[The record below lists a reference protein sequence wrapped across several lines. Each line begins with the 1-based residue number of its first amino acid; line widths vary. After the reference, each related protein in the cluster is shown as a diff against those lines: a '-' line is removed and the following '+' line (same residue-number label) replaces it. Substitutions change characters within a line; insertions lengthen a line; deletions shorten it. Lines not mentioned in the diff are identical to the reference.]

1 MSDEPEMLFG
11 DIPFISANREPCII
25 CGHPTGDCSTES
37 SPPKQIFGATRDFG
51 SSADEQKILVEKDI
65 IEVKQITPFTK
76 SRVLVARKGSH
87 ITIAKAKELGII

>member
-1 MSDEPEMLFG
+1 MLFG
-11 DIPFISANREPCII
+11 DIPFISADREPCIV
-25 CGHPTGDCSTES
+25 CGHKTGDCSTDFS
-37 SPPKQIFGATRDFG
+37 APKQIFGTSRDFG
-51 SSADEQKILVEKDI
+51 TLADEQKILVERDI